1 MKIALYG
8 GSFDPPHEGHDAV
21 VKLALR
27 EMNIDKLVIM
37 PTFISPFKS
46 TFSAP
51 PSLRLKWIKKLWQGL
66 DDKVVI
72 STWEIDQLAPVPTV
86 RTAQYLLNLY
96 EVSKIDLIIGADHL
110 KSLHKWHEFEKLKS
124 MVNFVIASRDGIE
137 IPKTLE
143 SLDVHVDISSSQIRH
158 HEGLNKIPKAI
169 KEEVVKFYEGEDKFM
184 DIKQR
189 VDRII
194 SILDEKKAEAIEVFD
209 MDDEYFV
216 KEVIIATTMGERH
229 ALSLTDELKNHLKPQ
244 GEQFLAVESSDEW
257 VVLDLGDILIHLLS
271 QSKRAVYNL
280 EELLNSLK
288 KRTH

>member
-21 VKLALR
+21 VRLALR
-27 EMNIDKLVIM
+27 ELEIDKLIIM

-51 PSLRLKWIKKLWQGL
+51 PALRLEWIKKLWQGL
-66 DDKVVI
+66 DDRVEI
-72 STWEIDQLAPVPTV
+72 SSWEIKQSRPVPTV
-86 RTAQYLLNLY
+86 RTAEYLLRLY
-96 EVSKIDLIIGADHL
+96 GVDKIDLVLGADHL

-124 MVNFVIASRDGIE
+124 MVRFVIAARDGIA
-137 IPKTLE
+137 IPPELA

-158 HEGLNKIPKAI
+158 HEGLNKIPQSI
-169 KEEVVKFYEGEDKFM
+169 KSEVIKFYEGDNKFM
-184 DIKQR
+184 NIKQR
-189 VDRII
+189 VAKIV
-194 SILDEKKAEAIEVFD
+194 SILDEKKAEAIEVFE
-209 MDDEYFV
+209 MDEEYFV
-216 KEVIIATTMGERH
+216 REVIIATTMGERH
-229 ALSLTDELKNHLKPQ
+229 ALSLTDELKNRLKPE

-257 VVLDLGDILIHLLS
+257 VVIDLGDILIHLLS

-288 KRTH
+288 KRTN